1 MSELAGRVVRSARC
15 VPYAPPVNASKRL
28 MRRFATMVRERRVRP
43 LTARR
48 SRGRR
53 RCSRDPYPDVGNRY
67 AITLQ
72 VVAAA
77 GVADFPLYRGC
88 HGDLRLRLVDGR
100 GCVDRVTGVRRV
112 WIGIVRIRER

>member
-1 MSELAGRVVRSARC
+1 MDVGGTMEGPVRHDGPRAPSA
-15 VPYAPPVNASKRL
+15 
-28 MRRFATMVRERRVRP
+28 P

-53 RCSRDPYPDVGNRY
+53 RCSRDPYPDIGNRY

-77 GVADFPLYRGC
+77 GVADFPLYRGR

-100 GCVDRVTGVRRV
+100 RCVDRVTGVRRV